1 MKRMLTTWLLAGLAA
16 GAASTAAA
24 ENGPLYTGQPGEL
37 PVQVAM
43 AYLTPDMG
51 RDGQFEYARLRISQR
66 SQPESFDRVSVSIQQ
81 DGLLDDSIRARR
93 WSLQLI
99 RGADSRWYI
108 TRQLAEQRCYRGPQ
122 GWQRKPCP

>member
-1 MKRMLTTWLLAGLAA
+1 MKRMLTACLLAGLAA
-16 GAASTAAA
+16 GTAQADS
-24 ENGPLYTGQPGEL
+24 GPLYTGQPGEL
-37 PVQVAM
+37 PVQVAL
-43 AYLTPDMG
+43 AYLAPDMG
-51 RDGQFEYARLRISQR
+51 RDGQVEYARLRISQR

-81 DGLLDDSIRARR
+81 DGLLDDSVRARR

>member
-1 MKRMLTTWLLAGLAA
+1 MKRMLTACLLAGLAA
-16 GAASTAAA
+16 GTAWADS
-24 ENGPLYTGQPGEL
+24 GPLYTGQPGEL
-37 PVQVAM
+37 PVQVAL
-43 AYLTPDMG
+43 AYLAPDMG

-81 DGLLDDSIRARR
+81 DGLLDDSVRARR

>member
-1 MKRMLTTWLLAGLAA
+1 MKRMLTACLLAGLAA
-16 GAASTAAA
+16 GTAQADS
-24 ENGPLYTGQPGEL
+24 GPLYTGQPGEL
-37 PVQVAM
+37 PVQVAL
-43 AYLTPDMG
+43 AYLAPDMG

-81 DGLLDDSIRARR
+81 DGLLDDSVRARR

-122 GWQRKPCP
+122 GWQRKSCP

>member
-1 MKRMLTTWLLAGLAA
+1 MKRMLTACLLAGLAA
-16 GAASTAAA
+16 GTAQADS
-24 ENGPLYTGQPGEL
+24 GPLYTGQPGEL
-37 PVQVAM
+37 PVQVAL
-43 AYLTPDMG
+43 AYLAPDMG

-66 SQPESFDRVSVSIQQ
+66 SQPESFDRVSLSVQQ
-81 DGLLDDSIRARR
+81 DGLLDDSVRARR

-99 RGADSRWYI
+99 RAADSRWYI

>member
-1 MKRMLTTWLLAGLAA
+1 MKRMLTACLLAGLAA
-16 GAASTAAA
+16 GTAQADS
-24 ENGPLYTGQPGEL
+24 GPLYTGQPGEL
-37 PVQVAM
+37 PVQVAL
-43 AYLTPDMG
+43 AYLAPDMG

-66 SQPESFDRVSVSIQQ
+66 SQPESFDRVSVSVQQ
-81 DGLLDDSIRARR
+81 DGLLDDSVRARR

-99 RGADSRWYI
+99 RAADSRWYI

>member
-1 MKRMLTTWLLAGLAA
+1 MKRMLTACLLAGLAA
-16 GAASTAAA
+16 GTAQADS
-24 ENGPLYTGQPGEL
+24 GPLYTGQPGEL
-37 PVQVAM
+37 PVQVAL
-43 AYLTPDMG
+43 AYLAPDMG

-81 DGLLDDSIRARR
+81 DGLLDDSVRARR

-122 GWQRKPCP
+122 GWLRKPCP

>member
-1 MKRMLTTWLLAGLAA
+1 MKRMLTACLLAGLAA
-16 GAASTAAA
+16 GTAQADS
-24 ENGPLYTGQPGEL
+24 GPLYTGQPGEL
-37 PVQVAM
+37 PVQVAL
-43 AYLTPDMG
+43 AYLAPDMG

-81 DGLLDDSIRARR
+81 DGLLDDSVRARR

>member
-1 MKRMLTTWLLAGLAA
+1 MKHLIAGLVLAGLAA
-16 GAASTAAA
+16 AGHAAD
-24 ENGPLYTGQPGEL
+24 NGPLYTGQSGEL
-37 PVQVAM
+37 PVQVAL
-43 AYLTPDMG
+43 AYLAPEMG

-93 WSLQLI
+93 WTLQLI
-99 RGADSRWYI
+99 RGGDGRWYI
-108 TRQLAEQRCYRGPQ
+108 TRQQAEQRCYRGPQ

>member
-1 MKRMLTTWLLAGLAA
+1 MKRMLTACLLAGLAA
-16 GAASTAAA
+16 GTAQADS
-24 ENGPLYTGQPGEL
+24 GPLYTGQPGEL
-37 PVQVAM
+37 PVPVAL
-43 AYLTPDMG
+43 AYLAPDMG

-81 DGLLDDSIRARR
+81 DGLLDDSVRARR

>member
-1 MKRMLTTWLLAGLAA
+1 MKRMLTACLLAGLAA
-16 GAASTAAA
+16 GTAQADS
-24 ENGPLYTGQPGEL
+24 GPLYTGQPGEL
-37 PVQVAM
+37 PVQVVL
-43 AYLTPDMG
+43 AYLAPDMG

-81 DGLLDDSIRARR
+81 DGLLDDSVRARR
-93 WSLQLI
+93 WSLLRF

-122 GWQRKPCP
+122 GWQRQPCP

>member
-1 MKRMLTTWLLAGLAA
+1 MKRMLTACLLAGLAA
-16 GAASTAAA
+16 GTARADS
-24 ENGPLYTGQPGEL
+24 GPLYTGQPGEL
-37 PVQVAM
+37 PVQVAL
-43 AYLTPDMG
+43 AYLAPDMG

-81 DGLLDDSIRARR
+81 DGLLDDSVRARR